1 MDANDEPRDVSI
13 SARLPQGEE
22 PGFVTVQL
30 TGRDLRL
37 IATGQGQEGKPAAA
51 GLRHGVAASPAKTG
65 KSRLKALQSVVGE
78 LQAGIDRLRRQEGAK
93 GGGSERRGDTRI
105 LLGRSAIPD
114 PQKLG
119 NREPVTRYAI
129 PLSEDEIMATAALEF
144 FDDARR
150 SVVVGFVLP
159 GSGETAGTHTSL
171 RWGLRDEILRE
182 LYDHLKKRFGR

>member
-1 MDANDEPRDVSI
+1 MDANDEPHDASI
-13 SARLPQGEE
+13 TARLPQGEE
-22 PGFVTVQL
+22 PGSVTVQL

-37 IATGQGQEGKPAAA
+37 IATGQGPEGKP
-51 GLRHGVAASPAKTG
+51 
-65 KSRLKALQSVVGE
+65 RLKALQSVVGE
-78 LQAGIDRLRRQEGAK
+78 LQAGIDLLRRREG
-93 GGGSERRGDTRI
+93 GRRTGDTQI

-119 NREPVTRYAI
+119 TSEPVTRYAI

-144 FDDARR
+144 FDDAKR

-159 GSGETAGTHTSL
+159 GSGEAAGTHTSL

-182 LYDHLKKRFGR
+182 LYDHLKKRFGP

>member
-1 MDANDEPRDVSI
+1 MSASDEPRGVSI
-13 SARLPQGEE
+13 CARLPQEEE
-22 PGFVTVQL
+22 PGSVTVQL

-37 IATGQGQEGKPAAA
+37 IATGQGPE
-51 GLRHGVAASPAKTG
+51 RN
-65 KSRLKALQSVVGE
+65 SRLKALQSVVGE
-78 LQAGIDRLRRQEGAK
+78 FQVGLDHLRRQEDAK
-93 GGGSERRGDTRI
+93 RGGNGRRGDTQI

-114 PQKLG
+114 PQKPG
-119 NREPVTRYAI
+119 KMKPVTRYAI

-171 RWGLRDEILRE
+171 RWGLTDEILRE
-182 LYDHLKKRFGR
+182 LYDHLRQRFEA